1 MAEQLIITISREYGS
16 GGHVIAEALAKRFN
30 LPLYDRNLL
39 DQIAAEKH
47 GNIEELRK
55 YEEKPR
61 KFLVS
66 RTVNG
71 YCNSPE
77 EVIANMQFD
86 FLRKKA
92 AAGESFVAVGR
103 CAGYILRQ
111 YKGLVSIFILADMD
125 AKNKRV
131 QEVRGM
137 SKKEAQAAI
146 NRHDKFRKSYHN
158 RYCDIKWGDSRNYDI
173 TINSSKLGLDRTT
186 DMLESYIRER
196 SGEQQNWSNKQ

>member
-1 MAEQLIITISREYGS
+1 MAEQLIIAISREYGS

-39 DQIAAEKH
+39 DHIAAEKN
-47 GNIEELRK
+47 GNIETLRK

-61 KFLVS
+61 KLFMS
-66 RTVNG
+66 RTVKG

-92 AAGESFVAVGR
+92 ESGESFVVVGR
-103 CAGYILRQ
+103 CAETILKQ
-111 YKGLVSIFILADMD
+111 YKGLISIFILADMD
-125 AKNKRV
+125 VKNKRV
-131 QEVRGM
+131 QEVRRM
-137 SKKEAQAAI
+137 SQKEAQAAI
-146 NRHDKFRKSYHN
+146 NRHDRSRKMYHN
-158 RYCDIKWGDSRNYDI
+158 HYCDIKWGDSRNYDI
-173 TINSSKLGLDRTT
+173 SVNSSRLGIDRTT

-196 SGEQQNWSNKQ
+196 NGEQQNWNNK

>member
-1 MAEQLIITISREYGS
+1 MAEQLIISISREYGS
-16 GGHVIAEALAKRFN
+16 GGHVIAEELAKRFN

-39 DQIAAEKH
+39 DHIAAEKN

-61 KFLVS
+61 KFFAS
-66 RTVNG
+66 RTVKG

-86 FLRKKA
+86 YLRKKA
-92 AAGESFVAVGR
+92 ESGESFVVVGR
-103 CAGYILRQ
+103 CSETILKK
-111 YKGLVSIFILADMD
+111 YKGLVSIFVLADMK
-125 AKNKRV
+125 AKNNRV

-137 SKKEAQAAI
+137 SQKEAQAAI

-173 TINSSKLGLDRTT
+173 CVNSSRLGLDRTT

-196 SGEQQNWSNKQ
+196 NGEQQSWSNK